1 MPRTDL
7 VGRVV
12 VVGLRLV
19 RRVQPRGGLL
29 RVVADVADVA
39 DEVALLVVALRLAP
53 VRPDA
58 PVRGHDLRARV
69 PLDRHAPAPQPPGV
83 SRTEKLGQSP
93 ILHSLPPTRRP
104 LHGTKS
110 G

>member
-7 VGRVV
+7 IGRVV

-19 RRVQPRGGLL
+19 RRVQPGGGLL

-53 VRPDA
+53 VRPNA
-58 PVRGHDLRARV
+58 PVCGHDLRPGI
-69 PLDRHAPAPQPPGV
+69 PLDRNAPALHPPGV
-83 SRTEKLGQSP
+83 SKTES
-93 ILHSLPPTRRP
+93 
-104 LHGTKS
+104 
-110 G
+110 